1 MVSANARYFA
11 NMTELFGLVGSNAM
25 AGCIGLSHAE
35 VEVIAPAVDLLM
47 R

>member
-11 NMTELFGLVGSNAM
+11 NMIDLFGLVGSNAM
-25 AGCIGLSHAE
+25 ARLYRSLA
-35 VEVIAPAVDLLM
+35 